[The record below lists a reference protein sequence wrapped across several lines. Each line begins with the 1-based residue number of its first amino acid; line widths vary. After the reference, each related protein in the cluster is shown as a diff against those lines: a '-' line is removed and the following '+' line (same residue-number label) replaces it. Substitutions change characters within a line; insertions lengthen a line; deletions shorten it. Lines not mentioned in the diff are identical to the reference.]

1 MHEIIRSLVFMED
14 SNKSYYASKKF
25 TENDIFDNKLI
36 FGDNLLA
43 LNALEQEYAGQV
55 KCIYIDPPYNT
66 GASFKH
72 YDDRLEHSMWLS
84 LMKDRLLILKSLL
97 HKEGVIFVQ
106 IDDKEMAYLRILM
119 DEVFER
125 KNFLNMIVVKTSD
138 PSGLKTVNPSPYSQ
152 TEYILMYCRD
162 RQSYQYKQQYIK
174 TEYDASYNKYIKNI
188 EDNYSDWES
197 CSLVEVVA
205 QNHGYENAKAARK
218 AVGKLG
224 FEVLVAEFANKN
236 SESVYQAT
244 SISNSAIVKMRDES
258 KANPGVVYKFP
269 RDDYDDVYILNG
281 RQIYFYSNKMKE
293 IDGEIVP
300 AKLLTNLWLDIPWN
314 GIAREGDV
322 TFKNGKKPEKLLK
335 RCIEMTTKP
344 GDIVLDCFA
353 GSGTTGAVAHKM
365 GRRWIMIELGEQ
377 CHTHIIPRLQK
388 VIDGK
393 DQSGVSKSV
402 NWQGGGGFH
411 YYKLVDDDAVQDQ
424 QNKKNKI
431 GC

>member
-1 MHEIIRSLVFMED
+1 MHEIIRSPVFMED

-218 AVGKLG
+218 AVGKRG

-300 AKLLTNLWLDIPWN
+300 AKLLTNLWLDIP
-314 GIAREGDV
+314 
-322 TFKNGKKPEKLLK
+322 
-335 RCIEMTTKP
+335 
-344 GDIVLDCFA
+344 
-353 GSGTTGAVAHKM
+353 
-365 GRRWIMIELGEQ
+365 
-377 CHTHIIPRLQK
+377 
-388 VIDGK
+388 
-393 DQSGVSKSV
+393 
-402 NWQGGGGFH
+402 
-411 YYKLVDDDAVQDQ
+411 
-424 QNKKNKI
+424 
-431 GC
+431 